1 MKTSTAFLFAA
12 IVSFLAFIFSLLS
25 FLDTRRG
32 LNLTVGLISLALA
45 LYLGVRFYDG
55 RAR

>member
-1 MKTSTAFLFAA
+1 MKTSNAFLLAA
-12 IVSFLAFIFSLLS
+12 ILSFLAFIFSLLS
-25 FLDTRRG
+25 FLDTHRG
-32 LNLTVGLISLALA
+32 LTLTAGLISLALA

>member
-1 MKTSTAFLFAA
+1 MKTSTAFLLAA
-12 IVSFLAFIFSLLS
+12 LTSFLAFLFSLLS
-25 FLDTRRG
+25 FLDTRKG
-32 LNLTVGLISLALA
+32 LTLTVGLISLALA